1 MSPTRYPAEA
11 VDPSPLAAPLPL
23 PFSGKTAPNRF
34 LKGAMT
40 ERLSTWDPANPS
52 ARGVPTP
59 ELVNVYRRW
68 GEGGSGLILTGNVMI
83 DYDQLEAAGNPIIP
97 PAAPF
102 SGARF
107 EGFCSVA
114 EAAKKHGS
122 LVHAQLSHPGRQV
135 ASNINPHPI
144 SASDVQLEGE
154 VMGMTFGK
162 PRAMGPEDF
171 EKVIGGFAHAAE
183 YCYKAGFDG
192 VQLHGAHGYL
202 LAQFLSP
209 TTNKRTD
216 KYGGSLA
223 NRAQIIL
230 EIAAAIRERVTDPSF
245 SIGIKVNSVEF
256 QEGGFSTEDC
266 SELCA
271 LLEEHKFDFVELSGG
286 TYQSLAFEHK
296 RESTKKREAFFLE
309 FAEQIVGKLNKTRV
323 YVTGGL
329 RTVAAMV
336 KALETVH
343 GVGLARPVCNE
354 FDLPKKIIEG
364 KAGSSVQT
372 LLGEDDFGLTNMLAG
387 TQIRLVGKDKEPLD
401 VSQEKYKEVFEK
413 SLQKWAQ
420 GMAENSDGSK
430 YGYIDIEGTTLQPF
444 GTPDAYGHN
453 FQHHTPTLLLD
464 HSITT
469 MIEPSLR
476 VRRAITAND
485 PLLVKR
491 ILKSHPGLLHNP
503 DSSPLGL
510 SNSNLHLAASLGH
523 LPICRVLLDAGH
535 EDPDPALNESH
546 QTALMLAAAA
556 GHTDVVHFLCERTPH
571 VILRRDI
578 RWRDAIME
586 ASRGGHDT
594 VLQILLTYVPGGA
607 RDAVMRADL
616 DGNTALHFASGNGN
630 LLVLRTLLAAG
641 ADAERRNMWSWTA
654 MSYSAT
660 VQAEVYL
667 KGLVTEVE
675 RRKMVRREVEELKKA
690 GGVRV
695 VEEDVEVED

>member
-11 VDPSPLAAPLPL
+11 VDPAPLAAPLPL

-40 ERLSTWDPANPS
+40 ERLSTWDPAVPAN
-52 ARGVPTP
+52 RGVPTP

-68 GEGGSGLILTGNVMI
+68 GEGGSGLILTGNFML

-97 PAAPF
+97 RSAPF
-102 SGARF
+102 SGERF
-107 EGFCSVA
+107 DGFRRVA

-154 VMGMTFGK
+154 MNGLTFGK

-183 YCYKAGFDG
+183 YCHKAGYDG

-223 NRAQIIL
+223 NRARIIL
-230 EIAAAIRERVTDPSF
+230 EIAAAIRARVTDPGF

-271 LLEEHKFDFVELSGG
+271 VLEEHKFDFVELSGG

-296 RESTKKREAFFLE
+296 RESTKKREAFFLD

-336 KALETVH
+336 KALETVD

-364 KAGSSVQT
+364 RAGSSVLT
-372 LLGEDDFGLTNMLAG
+372 LLGEDDFMLTNILAG

-444 GTPDAYGHN
+444 GTPYAAAA
-453 FQHHTPTLLLD
+453 
-464 HSITT
+464 
-469 MIEPSLR
+469 IEPSLR

-594 VLQILLTYVPGGA
+594 VLQILLTYVPSGA
-607 RDAVMRADL
+607 RDAVKRADL

>member
-1 MSPTRYPAEA
+1 MSPTRYPTEA
-11 VDPSPLAAPLPL
+11 ADPSPLAAPLPL

-40 ERLSTWDPANPS
+40 ERLSTWDPAVPS
-52 ARGVPTP
+52 NRGVPTP
-59 ELVNVYRRW
+59 ELANVYRRW
-68 GEGGSGLILTGNVMI
+68 GEGGSGLILTGNVML

-102 SGARF
+102 SGERF
-107 EGFCSVA
+107 EGFRKVA

-230 EIAAAIRERVTDPSF
+230 EIAAAIRARVADPGF

-256 QEGGFSTEDC
+256 QDGGFSTADC

-271 LLEEHKFDFVELSGG
+271 LLEEHRFDFVELSGG

-309 FAEQIVGKLNKTRV
+309 FAEQIVGKLSKTRV

-329 RTVAAMV
+329 RTVGAMV

-364 KAGSSVQT
+364 KVGSSVQT

-387 TQIRLVGKDKEPLD
+387 TQMRLVGKDKEPLD

-420 GMAENSDGSK
+420 GMAENSDGAK
-430 YGYIDIEGTTLQPF
+430 FGYIDIEGTTLQPF
-444 GTPDAYGHN
+444 GTPYAAAA
-453 FQHHTPTLLLD
+453 
-464 HSITT
+464 
-469 MIEPSLR
+469 IEPSLR

-503 DSSPLGL
+503 DPSPLGL

-594 VLQILLTYVPGGA
+594 VLQILLTYVPSGA
-607 RDAVMRADL
+607 RDAVKRADL

>member
-11 VDPSPLAAPLPL
+11 VDPAPLAAPLPL

-68 GEGGSGLILTGNVMI
+68 GEGGSGLILTGNVML

-107 EGFCSVA
+107 EGFRSVA

-256 QEGGFSTEDC
+256 QEGGFSTADC

-364 KAGSSVQT
+364 KAGSSVKT

-444 GTPDAYGHN
+444 GTP
-453 FQHHTPTLLLD
+453 
-464 HSITT
+464 
-469 MIEPSLR
+469 IEPSLR

-503 DSSPLGL
+503 DPSPLGL